1 MKISS
6 EAKVGIIGIATIAV
20 LIWGI
25 NFLKG
30 RNIFNSNYT
39 LYTFYAESGGVE
51 PSAPVLM
58 NGVKIGYIKD
68 VVLRMDES
76 PAVKVILNIE
86 KTYTLGTGS
95 VAELISADLL
105 GTKAIRIKSSGG
117 KQAML
122 DQDTIQGVIEPD
134 MISSLQSRI
143 YPILVKADHLVQSL
157 DTLSMQVGQVFSQD
171 ALAQTLEN
179 IAELSKALGA
189 SLSRGGALDESF
201 ENLASFTT
209 ALEEEKEEMASL
221 IRNLNS
227 ISESLNRAGID
238 SLSAGMTSVLQ
249 EFDHLMQQVNSGEG
263 SAGNLFYSDTLHES
277 FLALISNLDSLVTDL
292 NENPEDYVQ
301 ISLFG
306 KSKK

>member
-20 LIWGI
+20 LIWGL

-30 RNIFNSNYT
+30 RNIFNTTYT

-51 PSAPVLM
+51 ASAPVLM

-68 VVLRMDES
+68 LELRMDET

-86 KTYTLGTGS
+86 KSYTLDAGS

-105 GTKAIRIKSSGG
+105 GTKAIRIQSSGR
-117 KQAML
+117 KQEMQ
-122 DQDTIQGVIEPD
+122 DHDTIVGVVEPD
-134 MISSLQSRI
+134 IISSLQSRLF
-143 YPILVKADHLVQSL
+143 PILEKADHLAQSL
-157 DTLSMQVGQVFSQD
+157 DTLSRQMGEVFSQD
-171 ALAQTLEN
+171 ALSKTLDN
-179 IAELSKALGA
+179 IAELSASLNA
-189 SLSRGGALDESF
+189 SLSTGGSLDESF
-201 ENLASFTT
+201 GNLESFTSV
-209 ALEEEKEEMASL
+209 LEEEKEEMASL
-221 IRNLNS
+221 ISNLNS
-227 ISESLNRAGID
+227 ISESLNQAGID
-238 SLSAGMTSVLQ
+238 SLSAGMTSVLLQ
-249 EFDHLMQQVNSGEG
+249 FDYLMQQLNSGEG

-277 FLALISNLDSLVTDL
+277 FLALISNLDSLVSDL